1 MADVLSALFER
12 VVCAIAGDGRGLEA
26 VRQIERLRAGE
37 GSVLL
42 TSIAETRAAARTG
55 LLAPDWRKE
64 LRTAAQEA
72 VDRAR
77 ALAPAA
83 DTRIADGDA
92 ASTVRFI
99 LEDERAT
106 LLAVEDGRSRVAG
119 MLLGSVAT
127 TMLRDAPCSVLVAR
141 APAEPERFPSS
152 IVVGVDGSPESRRAA
167 EVASGLAE
175 RFHASAR
182 AIVASG
188 GKAVLVE
195 GIDAAGL
202 PLERDDRPPVDAL
215 VAAAE
220 SADLLVVGSRGLHGI
235 RALGSVSERVAH
247 RARSSVLVVR
257 PQRVLE
263 PSSGLRVRDVMS
275 RPAVTASP
283 ETSVREIA
291 RLMLERNVGSV
302 VIVDEAGAVAG
313 IVTETDFEVSDEPVD
328 ETAFRWPRFL
338 GRHVWSERSLEEAY
352 REAGDTPARAIMTT
366 PVATIDADA
375 ELWHAVEA
383 LTETGHRRLPVLDGG
398 LLVGVVSQA
407 DLVKALLARPAE

>member
-1 MADVLSALFER
+1 MADVLSDLFER
-12 VVCAIAGDGRGLEA
+12 VVCAVADDGRGLEA
-26 VRQIERLRAGE
+26 VRQIERLRCGE

-64 LRTAAQEA
+64 LRAAAQQA

-83 DTRIADGDA
+83 DARIADGDP

-99 LEDERAT
+99 LEDESAT

-167 EVASGLAE
+167 EVAARLAE
-175 RFHASAR
+175 RFHATAR
-182 AIVASG
+182 AIVATG

-195 GIDAAGL
+195 GIDVAGL

-220 SADLLVVGSRGLHGI
+220 SADLVVVGSRGLHGI
-235 RALGSVSERVAH
+235 RALGSVSERIAH

-257 PQRVLE
+257 PQPALE

-283 ETSVREIA
+283 DTSVREIA

-302 VIVDEAGAVAG
+302 VIVDEAGAIAG

-375 ELWHAVEA
+375 ELWHAVET